1 MLRHFRLPSFQ
12 PAIAILATMGSDMTS
27 CTPSTL
33 RIFQE
38 KVSIAVMSSWLV
50 QAGSCVSTMTL
61 RMSTP
66 MENLLVMM
74 LLSRL

>member
-1 MLRHFRLPSFQ
+1 MLRHFKLPSFQ

-38 KVSIAVMSSWLV
+38 KVSTAVISAWLV
-50 QAGSCVSTMTL
+50 HTGSSVSTMTL

-66 MENLLVMM
+66 IENLVVMM